1 MFVILVYDINIKR
14 NAKMLKICRR
24 YLNHVQKSVFEGV
37 ITEAKLEQLKTEI
50 KKTICTEED
59 SVAIYE
65 FDTLKY
71 SSKEIIGLNETGDNI
86 L

>member
-1 MFVILVYDINIKR
+1 MFVILVYDINVKR
-14 NAKMLKICRR
+14 NNKVLKICRR

-37 ITEAKLEQLKTEI
+37 ITEAKLNRLKDEI
-50 KKTICTEED
+50 KTAICKEED

-65 FDTLKY
+65 FETLKY
-71 SSKEIIGLNETGDNI
+71 SSKEVIGLSELGDNI

>member
-1 MFVILVYDINIKR
+1 MFVILVYDNNIKR
-14 NAKMLKICRR
+14 NKKVLKICRR

-37 ITEAKLEQLKTEI
+37 ITEAKLNRLKDEI
-50 KKTICTEED
+50 KTVICKEED

-65 FDTLKY
+65 FETLKY
-71 SSKEIIGLNETGDNI
+71 SSKEVIGLNELGDNI